1 MTCTESRELLAALL
15 DDEAS
20 AEEAA
25 ESARH
30 LRSCD
35 DCRKYKEELILV
47 QERLREWPDELGAGR
62 RLCGAA
68 PAAPRAT
75 TTAWRLAAAAI
86 LLLAA
91 AGGYAAGR
99 ISGAGPMASATPGVP
114 AFFEERR
121 IVYPNRHEVHSE
133 VILRAADPA
142 ALRIQ

>member
-1 MTCTESRELLAALL
+1 MTCTESRELLTALL

-20 AEEAA
+20 DEEAA
-25 ESARH
+25 ASSQH
-30 LRSCD
+30 LEACEG
-35 DCRKYKEELILV
+35 CRVYREQLV
-47 QERLREWPDELGAGR
+47 MVRARLREWPDELGAGSR
-62 RLCGAA
+62 FWGAA

-75 TTAWRLAAAAI
+75 TTAWRLAAAAT

-91 AGGYAAGR
+91 SAGFAAGR
-99 ISGAGPMASATPGVP
+99 ISGTGPMASATPGVP

-133 VILRAADPA
+133 VILRAAEPA